1 MAQNA
6 EPIRTR
12 PGPQPRAVFGWGGG
26 GLRAAL
32 LAPTFIGLAWLAGC
46 ARASAEG
53 GDPGAPPLGEAP
65 LADTAP
71 SASLGPWLSAAPM
84 SVGRANHTA
93 TRLLDGRVL
102 VAGGETTRG
111 ALSAWYDSAL
121 SSAEVYDPATGAWTA
136 AASMGSARSM
146 HTATL
151 LSNGKVL
158 VVGGGTNGGHTPAP
172 LAAAEIYDPA
182 ANVWTAVPPMDVPRL
197 GHTATPLPDGRVL
210 VAGGSP
216 TGRSPEELAS
226 CAIYDPALNAWS
238 AGGSMHRARS
248 FHAATLL
255 LDGKVFVSGGIDA
268 TAETYDPA
276 ADAWTP
282 GTPML
287 MGLRSHT
294 AMSLPGGEVLSLD
307 TAAWG
312 PHQIYSP
319 ATGTWRGL
327 SMSGWEAPYS
337 IDPSDKS
344 AVQLADGRA
353 LLSGGVTVE
362 TAACGTTTC
371 QASAPPPVYFYYDT
385 VGIYDAATDS
395 WSMGPNMS
403 QGRAD
408 HAATLLLDG
417 TVLVTGGFVY
427 GDGTWNEY
435 ATNAVERLAVAVDP
449 GAPCGSSVDCGGR
462 SCVDGVCCDTA
473 CDGACEACSAA
484 AGATQDGVCSP
495 LTGPACDDG
504 NACTEADACEAGACA
519 GAPVGDGAP
528 CDDGN
533 ACTEADACEAGAC
546 AGAPASDGAP
556 CDDGDACTQTDACA
570 AGACAGADPV
580 ACAAPADGCQAP
592 FCDPATG
599 RCESA
604 LAPWGAPCDD
614 GSACTQGDTC
624 AAGACI
630 GGTPTVVCDPSG
642 PCRASA
648 CDAATGACVESVPPD
663 GTPCEDGD
671 ACTEADTCQAGSCAP
686 GAPKVCPV
694 LNSCHTSDD
703 VCQPSTGYCGAPPPL
718 PDGTSCPDPTTSAW
732 VPAAPVPGGLYPS
745 DSSTLLPDGTVLV
758 AGGEALTPE
767 GRRSPLSRAV
777 RYDPASGTWAP
788 AGAMLHARSLHTAT
802 LLPDGTVLVAG
813 GTALVA
819 GAPAAI
825 AEAERYD
832 PATGV
837 WTAAAPMNVARRGHA
852 AALLPNGNL
861 LVAGGFNGSPGQR
874 SAELYDPVA
883 NTWTLVASM
892 NDGRALFS
900 ATPLLDGRVLV
911 VGSKDPDIS
920 PHPEVYDPSTDS
932 WTAIWL
938 PSWQRDFWHSA
949 TRLADG
955 RVLIVNRS
963 DTPSEYAVHLFDPSD
978 DTWSEASPADCVAP
992 SAVLLADGRV
1002 LVLRCWA
1009 QPPESN
1015 YSAVQ
1020 IYDPETDT
1028 WSPAPNFAEEPG
1040 KGDLVRLADGRVLLT
1055 ATCPLGSP
1063 DCSALL
1069 YVPGDAAPGDGICE
1083 RGVCMPRPGGAGGE
1097 GGSGGS
1103 ASASGAGG
1111 GGSGASSA
1119 GGGGG
1124 TSSAGG
1130 GTSSA
1135 GGGGTSSAGGGGTGG
1150 SPSGAGGDAS
1160 GAGSTGST
1168 SSAGGGGTGG
1178 SPSGAGG
1185 AGDEASAQGSTGAS
1199 TPGGAGDAGGCS
1211 TARLPG
1217 GASGAPWLLLLS
1229 LLGARRQAFRR
1240 RAPRARLDG

>member
-1 MAQNA
+1 MAQNV
-6 EPIRTR
+6 EPILTR
-12 PGPQPRAVFGWGGG
+12 SGPKPCAALGWAGGS
-26 GLRAAL
+26 LRAAL

-71 SASLGPWLSAAPM
+71 SVSLGPWLSAAPM
-84 SVGRANHTA
+84 SAERANHTA

-121 SSAEVYDPATGAWTA
+121 SSAELYDPATGAWTA
-136 AASMGSARSM
+136 APSMGSARSM

-158 VVGGGTNGGHTPAP
+158 VAGGGTNGGHTPVP
-172 LAAAEIYDPA
+172 LVAAEIYDPA
-182 ANVWTAVPPMDVPRL
+182 ANVWTAVPPMEVPRL

-210 VAGGSP
+210 VAGGSS
-216 TGRSPEELAS
+216 TGRPPEELAS

-248 FHAATLL
+248 FYAATLL
-255 LDGKVFVSGGIDA
+255 QDGKVFVSGGIDA

-294 AMSLPGGEVLSLD
+294 AMLLPGGEVLSLD

-319 ATGTWRGL
+319 ATGAWRGL

-337 IDPSDKS
+337 IDPADKR

-362 TAACGTTTC
+362 SAPCGTADC
-371 QASAPPPVYFYYDT
+371 EASAPPPVYFYYDT
-385 VGIYDAATDS
+385 VGIYDAATDA

-417 TVLVTGGFVY
+417 TVLVTGGFAY
-427 GDGTWNEY
+427 GDGAWNEY
-435 ATNAVERLAVAVDP
+435 ATNTVERLAIAVDP

-473 CDGACEACSAA
+473 CDGACEACSVA

-504 NACTEADACEAGACA
+504 DACTEADACQAGACA

-528 CDDGN
+528 CDDGD
-533 ACTEADACEAGAC
+533 ACTQSDACQAGAC
-546 AGAPASDGAP
+546 AGAPASDGTP
-556 CDDGDACTQTDACA
+556 CDDGDACTQSDACQ

-580 ACAAPADGCQAP
+580 ACAAPAEGCQAP

-599 RCESA
+599 RCERA

-614 GSACTQGDTC
+614 GSACTQGETC

-630 GGTPTVVCDPSG
+630 GGTATVVCEASG

-648 CDAATGACVESVPPD
+648 CDAATGACVESVLPD
-663 GTPCEDGD
+663 GALCEDGD

-686 GAPKVCPV
+686 GAPKVCPAPS
-694 LNSCHTSDD
+694 SCHAPAACD
-703 VCQPSTGYCGAPPPL
+703 PSPGYASCGVPTVR
-718 PDGTSCPDPTTSAW
+718 PDGASCPDPTSSVW
-732 VPAAPVPGGLYPS
+732 VEAAPPPEGLLHAGN
-745 DSSTLLPDGTVLV
+745 SSTLLQDGTVLM
-758 AGGEALTPE
+758 AGGLTSTPE
-767 GRRSPLSRAV
+767 GSSIAASDAV
-777 RYDPASGTWAP
+777 RYDPEGDAWAP
-788 AGAMLHARSLHTAT
+788 TGAMLHTRAYHTAT

-813 GTALVA
+813 GLAA
-819 GAPAAI
+819 GGGAST

-832 PATGV
+832 PATGL
-837 WTAAAPMNVARRGHA
+837 WTAAAPMNAARNSHTA
-852 AALLPNGNL
+852 TLLSNGKV
-861 LVAGGFNGSPGQR
+861 LVAGGSVRVSRQS

-883 NTWTLVASM
+883 NTWTPAAPMSTARAS
-892 NDGRALFS
+892 FS
-900 ATPLLDGRVLV
+900 ATLLVDGRVLV
-911 VGSKDPDIS
+911 IGNKSSGSVGS
-920 PHPEVYDPSTDS
+920 EVYDPATDT
-932 WTAIWL
+932 WTEAFIMGW
-938 PSWQRDFWHSA
+938 PTDDGHSA
-949 TRLADG
+949 TRLQDG
-955 RVLIVNRS
+955 KVLLVIS
-963 DTPSEYAVHLFDPSD
+963 DAGSWPTYPVMIFDPSTN
-978 DTWSEASPADCVAP
+978 TWTGVSRSSPRCEAERAA
-992 SAVLLADGRV
+992 LLADGRV
-1002 LVLRCWA
+1002 LLLSCWA
-1009 QPPESN
+1009 TLPLPDR
-1015 YSAVQ
+1015 SAVKL
-1020 IYDPETDT
+1020 YDPASDV
-1028 WSPAPNFAEEPG
+1028 WSLAPSFTQELWSHQPIP
-1040 KGDLVRLADGRVLLT
+1040 LPDGRVLTT
-1055 ATCPLGSP
+1055 AYVPAR
-1063 DCSALL
+1063 SAYAAWL
-1069 YVPGDAAPGDGICE
+1069 YVPGAPASGDGVCAG
-1083 RGVCMPRPGGAGGE
+1083 GVCMALGGGGAGGE
-1097 GGSGGS
+1097 GG
-1103 ASASGAGG
+1103 AGG
-1111 GGSGASSA
+1111 DVSGTGG
-1119 GGGGG
+1119 
-1124 TSSAGG
+1124 AGG
-1130 GTSSA
+1130 GTSS
-1135 GGGGTSSAGGGGTGG
+1135 GGGGGAAG
-1150 SPSGAGGDAS
+1150 SPSGAGG
-1160 GAGSTGST
+1160 
-1168 SSAGGGGTGG
+1168 GGVG
-1178 SPSGAGG
+1178 
-1185 AGDEASAQGSTGAS
+1185 ASAQGSSGAS
-1199 TPGGAGDAGGCS
+1199 TPDSDGGAGGCS

-1229 LLGARRQAFRR
+1229 LLGARRQASRR